1 MRLLKKIE
9 TSEEELQIKPL
20 SKRSRSVPLQKL
32 TLQKL
37 QVTYDQNKETLRDD
51 YRVKS
56 FSDFVNYCIMKSLPI
71 MEKQLKNPT
80 IIYTSNFANY

>member
-1 MRLLKKIE
+1 LKKIE